1 MTDDVTFISIIVTSL
16 TGHRDVMNLK
26 ITKIHIFS
34 KIDSRSFDFVN
45 CKEQLW
51 VHSLPSCQPKPNTQW
66 RPNLSE
72 QLNSAFI
79 FKNMCHF

>member
-51 VHSLPSCQPKPNTQW
+51 VQLPIVPKPNTVLAI
-66 RPNLSE
+66 PNGAQIALS
-72 QLNSAFI
+72 N
-79 FKNMCHF
+79 